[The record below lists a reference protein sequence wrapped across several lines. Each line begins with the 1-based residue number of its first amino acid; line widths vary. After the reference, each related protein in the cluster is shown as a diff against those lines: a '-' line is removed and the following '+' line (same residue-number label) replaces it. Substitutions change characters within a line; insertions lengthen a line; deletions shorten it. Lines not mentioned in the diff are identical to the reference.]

1 MARRGRVYD
10 GFWRSLEV
18 VGLKGARARWERQ
31 SPFLQR
37 AVPPLVIAGLVILVT
52 LPVRTPDPAA
62 LVLLGICYALY
73 VLPGAWRRYA
83 LPLTVLAFALVYPL
97 LIQQSDYQRFLFRLP
112 IFNAFP

>member
-18 VGLKGARARWERQ
+18 VGLKGARVRWERQ

-37 AVPPLVIAGLVILVT
+37 AVPPLVIAVLVILVT

-62 LVLLGICYALY
+62 MVLLAIAYVLY
-73 VLPGAWRRYA
+73 VLPRRWRRYA
-83 LPLTVLAFALVYPL
+83 LPATVMALAVAYPFF
-97 LIQQSDYQRFLFRLP
+97 IQQAD
-112 IFNAFP
+112 